1 MITSALTLVLIP
13 FIIWTLVLAKNS
25 KIRLLIVIASLLST
39 SVGSYVLCQVTWF
52 KCIDIYYNPPS
63 NVGKI
68 GNRINITSLVESTQI
83 ESWSWVNIVFTA
95 ISFSCFDVAFLWF
108 VQRYLIIAITL
119 KEINS

>member
-39 SVGSYVLCQVTWF
+39 AVGSYVLCQVSWF
-52 KCIDIYYNPPS
+52 KCADIYYNPPS
-63 NVGKI
+63 NVEKI
-68 GNRINITSLVESTQI
+68 NNRINITSLVESTQI